1 MWSFLLLEA
10 LPPGKKIKRNAWS
23 DINSLIREVVGS
35 RDRNFPPDPPVV
47 VRSQH
52 STVRCHIVFSGS
64 QSTVKLEEIETHL
77 ECYQDLCI
85 SLTRAAIQGDDQ
97 EIAEAR
103 VARSP
108 SMSETSFPRFSL
120 SPLQCFLPLQRLN
133 RNGFILSRGN
143 AKENTWDCTK
153 SSLINILKT

>member
-1 MWSFLLLEA
+1 MKLSFTWSISSR
-10 LPPGKKIKRNAWS
+10 KKDKKEH
-23 DINSLIREVVGS
+23 LIRYQLLDPGSGGS
-35 RDRNFPPDPPVV
+35 RDRNFPPDPSGAVITFHGELPY
-47 VRSQH
+47 
-52 STVRCHIVFSGS
+52 CFCSGS

-85 SLTRAAIQGDDQ
+85 SLIRAAIQGDDQ

-120 SPLQCFLPLQRLN
+120 SHLQCFLRLQRLN